1 MALVSLRQLLDH
13 AAEFDYA
20 LPAFNVNN
28 MEQMLAV
35 MRAADA
41 TGSPVILQA
50 SRGARDYAND
60 IVLTHLVRAAIE
72 LYPHIPVCMH
82 LDHGNSPASCMSA
95 ITNGFSSVMMD
106 GSLKADGKSPA
117 DFDANVQ
124 VTAKVVE
131 MAHLVGV
138 SVEGEIGHLGSL
150 ETMRGEAEDGH
161 GYEGEL
167 SREHLLTDPQEAAEF
182 VRLTGVDAL
191 AVAIGT
197 SHGAYKFT
205 RKPDGEIL
213 ATDRLREIHNRIPNT
228 HLVMHGSSSVPKD
241 LQDIINAYGGEIA
254 PTWGV
259 PIDEIQLGIRYGVR
273 KVNVDTDLRMAMTGS
288 IRKFLVDRPSEF
300 DPRKYLAPGIDAMA
314 AICRD
319 RFEQFNAAGNAAR
332 IAPIPMP
339 DMARR
344 YMTTVSTR
352 VAA

>member
-13 AAEFDYA
+13 AAEHDYA
-20 LPAFNVNN
+20 LPAFNVSN

-35 MRAADA
+35 MKGADT

-50 SRGARDYAND
+50 SKSALAYASD

-72 LYPHIPVCMH
+72 LYPNIPVCMH

-117 DFDANVQ
+117 DFNENVQ

-131 MAHLVGV
+131 MAHLAGV

-150 ETMRGEAEDGH
+150 ETLRGEPEDGH
-161 GYEGEL
+161 GFEGEL
-167 SREHLLTDPQEAAEF
+167 SREQLLTDPQEAEAF
-182 VRLTGVDAL
+182 VHLTGVDAL

-197 SHGAYKFT
+197 SHGAYKFS
-205 RKPDGEIL
+205 RKPDDKIL
-213 ATDRLREIHNRIPNT
+213 ATDRLREIHDRIPNT
-228 HLVMHGSSSVPKD
+228 HLVMHGSSSVPKE
-241 LQDIINAYGGEIA
+241 LQDIINDYGGEMP

-259 PIDEIQLGIRYGVR
+259 PIDEIQVGIRYGVR
-273 KVNVDTDLRMAMTGS
+273 KVNVDTDLRMAMTGA
-288 IRKFLVDRPSEF
+288 IRKALVDRPGEF
-300 DPRKYLAPGIDAMA
+300 DPRKYLVPGVDAMA

-319 RFEQFNAAGNAAR
+319 RFEQFHAAGNASR
-332 IAPIPMP
+332 IAPIRLV

-344 YMTTVSTR
+344 YSAAQSQR